1 MKKILTLIVLLAL
14 TLTTS
19 AQTARQVLDKAAAVV
34 SQKGGVKA
42 SFKMASTQYGNA
54 SGTISLKG
62 RKFQLSVPQAK
73 MWFDGKT
80 LWTYMTNNDE
90 VNVSNPTDAQLQV
103 LNPYQF
109 INMYKQ
115 GYNYTLKTAGTTHQ
129 VHLTAKDQKRR
140 VQEMYITVNKKT
152 CSPTQIKMKQGDKWT
167 TFTVVSLKSA
177 KLADANF
184 RFNAKDYPKAE
195 VIDLR

>member
-1 MKKILTLIVLLAL
+1 MKKILTFIVLLAL
-14 TLTTS
+14 TLTAS

-80 LWTYMTNNDE
+80 LWTYMAKNDE
-90 VNVSNPTDAQLQV
+90 VNVTNPTEAQLQA
-103 LNPYQF
+103 LNPYNF
-109 INMYKQ
+109 INLYKQ
-115 GYNYTLKTAGTTHQ
+115 GFKYTMTKTSADFK
-129 VHLTAKDQKRR
+129 VHLTATDAKRKIRELFITVDQKSYQPKE
-140 VQEMYITVNKKT
+140 V
-152 CSPTQIKMKQGDKWT
+152 KMLQNQKWT
-167 TFTVVSLKSA
+167 TFTISDLKA
-177 KLADANF
+177 QKLADAVF
-184 RFNAKDYPKAE
+184 RFNSKDFPSAE